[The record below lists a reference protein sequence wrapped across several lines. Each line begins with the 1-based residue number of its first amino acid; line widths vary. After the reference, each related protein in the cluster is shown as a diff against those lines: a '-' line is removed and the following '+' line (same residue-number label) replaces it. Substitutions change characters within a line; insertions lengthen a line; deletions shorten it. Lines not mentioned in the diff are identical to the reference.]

1 MPWKKKWQPTL
12 VFVPGKSHGQ
22 RSLGGYSP
30 WGWKTWTRLNHHHH
44 PGKGAQLCVTLSG
57 GSSSQRGPQLGKSSF
72 ISEGVWIAHHSTS
85 TSYVLSFSFIICIIQ
100 MIDVQHL
107 FSKSLSISLV
117 ISISLCVLFCGSW
130 CWWALTFQAMNTV
143 LISYH
148 HFFYS
153 SLKLVRIFKALG
165 NLFYMLSYNFVLK
178 YSFQF
183 CFLAIHSSAAAVLFN
198 WA

>member
-1 MPWKKKWQPTL
+1 MPKCVCVSSIQSRILRLLTQKL
-12 VFVPGKSHGQ
+12 KSFFG
-22 RSLGGYSP
+22 
-30 WGWKTWTRLNHHHH
+30 
-44 PGKGAQLCVTLSG
+44 
-57 GSSSQRGPQLGKSSF
+57 LGKFSKLF
-72 ISEGVWIAHHSTS
+72 KMISS

>member
-1 MPWKKKWQPTL
+1 MPKCVCVSSIQSRILRLLTQKL
-12 VFVPGKSHGQ
+12 KSFFG
-22 RSLGGYSP
+22 
-30 WGWKTWTRLNHHHH
+30 
-44 PGKGAQLCVTLSG
+44 
-57 GSSSQRGPQLGKSSF
+57 LGKFSKLF
-72 ISEGVWIAHHSTS
+72 KMISS

-117 ISISLCVLFCGSW
+117 ISISLCVLFCGLW

>member
-1 MPWKKKWQPTL
+1 MPKCVCVSSIQSRILRLLTQKL
-12 VFVPGKSHGQ
+12 KSFFG
-22 RSLGGYSP
+22 
-30 WGWKTWTRLNHHHH
+30 
-44 PGKGAQLCVTLSG
+44 
-57 GSSSQRGPQLGKSSF
+57 LGKFSKLF
-72 ISEGVWIAHHSTS
+72 KMISS

-183 CFLAIHSSAAAVLFN
+183 CVLGIHSSAAAVLFN

>member
-1 MPWKKKWQPTL
+1 MI
-12 VFVPGKSHGQ
+12 VH
-22 RSLGGYSP
+22 
-30 WGWKTWTRLNHHHH
+30 
-44 PGKGAQLCVTLSG
+44 
-57 GSSSQRGPQLGKSSF
+57 SSSNCYKGFKFSACGEAFGVVNLSVPNFSTKTTWEERVFLKSTWFPSSSYWPQIHFKKHF
-72 ISEGVWIAHHSTS
+72 ILHISHWVEGQ
-85 TSYVLSFSFIICIIQ
+85 FSNQ
-100 MIDVQHL
+100 D
-107 FSKSLSISLV
+107 
-117 ISISLCVLFCGSW
+117 VLFCGSW